1 RCAGVPHSLY
11 RASLLC
17 ISWVNT
23 SHTARTHNPPPISG
37 SMQISFIDHIFTS
50 TKRASAKRQ
59 ISACFKIS
67 RLRQPLRRL
76 VVSQQ
81 RKPNISIHALQPP
94 LVQSSCPLPAC
105 CLGWSCPCPQN
116 AASYT
121 PSLSQICG
129 VDPSYFCPCS

>member
-1 RCAGVPHSLY
+1 LRIHARTESESFSCVFLQFLQFAFAHNRCAGVPHSLY
-11 RASLLC
+11 HASLLY

-76 VVSQQ
+76 VVAQHCGT
-81 RKPNISIHALQPP
+81 NVFIHTSPF
-94 LVQSSCPLPAC
+94 
-105 CLGWSCPCPQN
+105 G
-116 AASYT
+116 
-121 PSLSQICG
+121 G
-129 VDPSYFCPCS
+129 RR